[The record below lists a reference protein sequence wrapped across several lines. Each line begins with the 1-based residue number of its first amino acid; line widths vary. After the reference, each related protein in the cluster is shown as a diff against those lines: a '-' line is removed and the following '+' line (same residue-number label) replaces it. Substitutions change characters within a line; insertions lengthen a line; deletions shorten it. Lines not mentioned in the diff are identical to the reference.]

1 MYTIAIFLYFFIIM
15 NSLETSLETSII
27 IQKELDKCNEK
38 MKQYEIK
45 YNTEKLESLKI
56 LYDYLNEQLVH
67 CDETEQKYIKDD
79 IDILMKYL

>member
-1 MYTIAIFLYFFIIM
+1 M

-45 YNTEKLESLKI
+45 YNTEKIESLKI
-56 LYDYLNEQLVH
+56 LYYYLNEQLLE
-67 CDETEQKYIKDD
+67 CDENEQKIIKDD
-79 IDILMKYL
+79 INVLMKYL

>member
-1 MYTIAIFLYFFIIM
+1 M

-45 YNTEKLESLKI
+45 YNTEKIESLKI
-56 LYDYLNEQLVH
+56 LYEYLNENLLQ
-67 CDETEQKYIKDD
+67 CDENEQKYIKDD
-79 IDILMKYL
+79 INVLLKYL